1 MLYVWFLP
9 VVTTVDIFKFLVL
22 KVIVLGSAEPFF
34 YDLSSFIKRD
44 PVSTIIVGL
53 WMKYYNL
60 AIVPIP
66 GMIPRLRV
74 PLQYLYAQH
83 GRTKKTGRD
92 SRLALSIP
100 VLLFNL

>member
-1 MLYVWFLP
+1 M
-9 VVTTVDIFKFLVL
+9 TTVDIFKFLVL

-66 GMIPRLRV
+66 GMIPPTTHIKIKSMLHFEV
-74 PLQYLYAQH
+74 LQILH
-83 GRTKKTGRD
+83 
-92 SRLALSIP
+92 
-100 VLLFNL
+100 N

>member
-1 MLYVWFLP
+1 M
-9 VVTTVDIFKFLVL
+9 TVDILKFLVL

-60 AIVPIP
+60 AIVQIP
-66 GMIPRLRV
+66 GMIPPTTHIKIKSMLHFEGQSYRC
-74 PLQYLYAQH
+74 
-83 GRTKKTGRD
+83 
-92 SRLALSIP
+92 
-100 VLLFNL
+100 

>member
-1 MLYVWFLP
+1 MVKQGKKLFAYISGAL
-9 VVTTVDIFKFLVL
+9 
-22 KVIVLGSAEPFF
+22 F

-66 GMIPRLRV
+66 GMIPPTTHIKIKSMLHFEV
-74 PLQYLYAQH
+74 LQILH
-83 GRTKKTGRD
+83 
-92 SRLALSIP
+92 
-100 VLLFNL
+100 N

>member
-1 MLYVWFLP
+1 M
-9 VVTTVDIFKFLVL
+9 TVDIFKFLVL

-53 WMKYYNL
+53 WMKYYKL

-83 GRTKKTGRD
+83 GRKKTGRD

-100 VLLFNL
+100 VFIV